1 MHVPQAFNTDSR
13 KHSVQYAD
21 TFEEELDLSVVPW
34 QHKDAAAPAAPA
46 PAAARAAAAPA
57 AAADAAAKQ
66 QQQRQPAAGA
76 AQQEGAAGATSD
88 EAAGPG
94 RAIKKIKISMKSSGP
109 LPAGAAAEATKT
121 DPLSPTEGSGR
132 PRRQAAMTTPA
143 AAAGS
148 SGGGAAGTSSK
159 QAGKDSTEKGSAD
172 RVKSPVLG
180 SAEKAQRVAEAKVG
194 ARIKIL
200 WPKDKTMYS
209 GEIIVSVAWQ
219 RYDRAGHVAAA
230 VARGLLGVWVLL

>member
-1 MHVPQAFNTDSR
+1 
-13 KHSVQYAD
+13 VQYAD
-21 TFEEELDLSVVPW
+21 TFEEELDLAVVPW
-34 QHKDAAAPAAPA
+34 QHKDAAASAA
-46 PAAARAAAAPA
+46 PAAAAATGPAAAPA
-57 AAADAAAKQ
+57 AAADVAAKQ
-66 QQQRQPAAGA
+66 QQPAARA
-76 AQQEGAAGATSD
+76 AEQEGGAGTTSD

-94 RAIKKIKISMKSSGP
+94 RAIKKIKITMKSSGP

-121 DPLSPTEGSGR
+121 DPLSPTEGGGR

-159 QAGKDSTEKGSAD
+159 QAAKDFAEKGSAD
-172 RVKSPVLG
+172 RIKSPVLG
-180 SAEKAQRVAEAKVG
+180 SAEKEQRVAEAKVG

-209 GEIIVSVAWQ
+209 GEIIVSEAWQ
-219 RYDRAGHVAAA
+219 VYGQDSHAAAA
-230 VARGLLGVWVLL
+230 VALGLDGVCRLLQQHSAWAGLAQR